1 MIYNLQLRNLNF
13 NHRVLRDAAGTARSA
28 VKTQQKFGEVLILG
42 SDSGI
47 SNLIRYSKLEEIC
60 LRKKK
65 KEKPVFFYY
74 YYFFFSKEI
83 HGLLKYNILLQ
94 KVPSNNTTTLLVH
107 RYIVMATHLDKVG

>member
-60 LRKKK
+60 LRNKK
-65 KEKPVFFYY
+65 KEKSVFFYY
-74 YYFFFSKEI
+74 YFFSKEI
-83 HGLLKYNILLQ
+83 HRLLKYNILLQ
-94 KVPSNNTTTLLVH
+94 KVPSNNTTTVLVH
-107 RYIVMATHLDKVG
+107 RYIVRATHLDKVG

>member
-28 VKTQQKFGEVLILG
+28 VKTPQKFGEILILG

-47 SNLIRYSKLEEIC
+47 SNLIRYSKLDEIC

-74 YYFFFSKEI
+74 YYFFQKRFMDFKSTI
-83 HGLLKYNILLQ
+83 FYFRKY
-94 KVPSNNTTTLLVH
+94 PATTQQHSWYTDTL
-107 RYIVMATHLDKVG
+107 

>member
-74 YYFFFSKEI
+74 YFFFFKRGSWTF
-83 HGLLKYNILLQ
+83 
-94 KVPSNNTTTLLVH
+94 KVQYFTSESTQQQHNNTLGTPIHCNGHTF
-107 RYIVMATHLDKVG
+107 G

>member
-13 NHRVLRDAAGTARSA
+13 NHRVLRDAAGTARSE

-60 LRKKK
+60 LRNKKRRN
-65 KEKPVFFYY
+65 PCSFIIIIFFKRD
-74 YYFFFSKEI
+74 S
-83 HGLLKYNILLQ
+83 
-94 KVPSNNTTTLLVH
+94 
-107 RYIVMATHLDKVG
+107 

>member
-47 SNLIRYSKLEEIC
+47 SNLIRYSKLDEIC
-60 LRKKK
+60 LGKKK
-65 KEKPVFFYY
+65 KEKPVFFYL
-74 YYFFFSKEI
+74 FIFFSKEV

>member
-60 LRKKK
+60 LRNKK
-65 KEKPVFFYY
+65 KEKSVFFYY
-74 YYFFFSKEI
+74 FFFFSKEI
-83 HGLLKYNILLQ
+83 HRLLKYNILLQ
-94 KVPSNNTTTLLVH
+94 KVPSNNKTTVLVH
-107 RYIVMATHLDKVG
+107 RYIVRATHLDKVG

>member
-47 SNLIRYSKLEEIC
+47 SNLI
-60 LRKKK
+60 
-65 KEKPVFFYY
+65 
-74 YYFFFSKEI
+74 
-83 HGLLKYNILLQ
+83 Q
-94 KVPSNNTTTLLVH
+94 
-107 RYIVMATHLDKVG
+107 

>member
-65 KEKPVFFYY
+65 KEKPVFFYLF
-74 YYFFFSKEI
+74 FFFSKEV

>member
-28 VKTQQKFGEVLILG
+28 VKTPQKFGEVLILG

-60 LRKKK
+60 LRNKK
-65 KEKPVFFYY
+65 KEKSLFLYY
-74 YYFFFSKEI
+74 YFFSKEI
-83 HGLLKYNILLQ
+83 HRLLKYNILLQ
-94 KVPSNNTTTLLVH
+94 KVPSNNTTTVLVH
-107 RYIVMATHLDKVG
+107 RYIVRATHLDKVG

>member
-13 NHRVLRDAAGTARSA
+13 NHRVLRDAAGAARSA
-28 VKTQQKFGEVLILG
+28 VKTPQKFGEVLILG

-60 LRKKK
+60 LRNKK
-65 KEKPVFFYY
+65 KEKSVFFY

-83 HGLLKYNILLQ
+83 HRLLKYNILFQ
-94 KVPSNNTTTLLVH
+94 KVPSNNTTTVLVH
-107 RYIVMATHLDKVG
+107 RYIVRATHLDKVG

>member
-13 NHRVLRDAAGTARSA
+13 NHRVLRDAAGAARSA
-28 VKTQQKFGEVLILG
+28 VKTPQKFGEVLILG

-65 KEKPVFFYY
+65 KKKPVFFY

>member
-13 NHRVLRDAAGTARSA
+13 NHRVLRDTAGTARSA

-60 LRKKK
+60 LRNKK
-65 KEKPVFFYY
+65 KEKSVFFYY
-74 YYFFFSKEI
+74 YYFFSKEI
-83 HGLLKYNILLQ
+83 HRLLKYNILLQ
-94 KVPSNNTTTLLVH
+94 KVPSNNTTTVLVH
-107 RYIVMATHLDKVG
+107 RYIVRATHLDKVG

>member
-13 NHRVLRDAAGTARSA
+13 NHRVLRDAAGAARSA
-28 VKTQQKFGEVLILG
+28 VKTPQKFGEVLILG

-65 KEKPVFFYY
+65 KEKPVFFY

>member
-13 NHRVLRDAAGTARSA
+13 NHQVLRDAAGTARSA
-28 VKTQQKFGEVLILG
+28 VKTQQKFREVLILG

-60 LRKKK
+60 LRNKK

-74 YYFFFSKEI
+74 HFFFFKRDSWAF
-83 HGLLKYNILLQ
+83 
-94 KVPSNNTTTLLVH
+94 KVQYFTSESTQQQHSWYTDTL
-107 RYIVMATHLDKVG
+107 